1 MRSGP
6 GSFSLRPLL
15 PHLDSAIDQ
24 ARTFVVA
31 TTNDIP
37 ASWAM
42 TRVDQV
48 GSVRTGL
55 QRSPDRQTGRHATR
69 YLRAANVA
77 PTGLDLSD
85 LREMDFTPKER
96 VVFGLLPGDI
106 LLTEGSGSAT
116 QVGRAAVWAGEI
128 EDCCYQNTLIRFRP
142 HAVLPEYAL
151 LVFRHYLAEGVLAR
165 TARGVGIQ
173 HLGAS
178 RFAALPFPLPPL
190 SEQERIAHEAERKL
204 VQIREAGTRL
214 EHATSNLAAQT
225 REIVAAATTAALVRS
240 SGEGILDDESNGNT
254 HHPVQSDNPALAET
268 IRHLRF
274 NPIPLN
280 WSWTTVGKA
289 GTAKLGRQRSPV
301 HHLGPNMRPYL
312 RVANVF
318 DDRIDTSDLLEM
330 NFEPSE
336 ASEYE
341 LASGDVLLNEG
352 QSPDLVGRAAIYR
365 GEVPGSCFQ
374 NTLIRFRAYPGVEPE
389 FALLVF
395 RQYLYSGI
403 FRKVARWSTNI
414 AHLGLR
420 RFRALPFPLP
430 PLEEQKLT
438 ADEARRRLDATA
450 SQVSAVQ
457 ASLARLPDMERELL
471 AAAVT
476 GQLAPQDPGDESA
489 HVLLKRL
496 GPPPTSPGRRRQT
509 TGDDD
514 QVPSTSRPSRL
525 RADPAMLRADPAIDF
540 TAVLRESGGAL
551 PIRELFARADFDR
564 DSTEDVEC
572 FYLALR
578 AQLGRSIRV
587 KEGGAGDENIIVE
600 VLSAD

>member
-1 MRSGP
+1 MRSGHD
-6 GSFSLRPLL
+6 SFSLRPLL
-15 PHLDSAIDQ
+15 RHPDSVIDQ

-31 TTNDIP
+31 TANDIP
-37 ASWAM
+37 TSWAM
-42 TRVDQV
+42 TRVDLV

-69 YLRAANVA
+69 YLRAANVT

-85 LREMDFTPKER
+85 LREMDFTPEER
-96 VVFGLLPGDI
+96 ATFGLLPGDI

-128 EDCCYQNTLIRFRP
+128 DNCCYQNTLVLFRP
-142 HAVLPEYAL
+142 HAVLPAYAL
-151 LVFRHYLAEGVLAR
+151 LVFRHFLAEEVFAR

-190 SEQERIAHEAERKL
+190 SEQARIAHEAERKL
-204 VQIREAGTRL
+204 AQIREAEARL
-214 EHATSNLAAQT
+214 EHAIGNLAEQT
-225 REIVAAATTAALVRS
+225 REIVAAATTAALVRPS
-240 SGEGILDDESNGNT
+240 EEDMLDDGSSGNT

-268 IRHLRF
+268 TRHLRF
-274 NPIPLN
+274 NPVPLN

-289 GTAKLGRQRSPV
+289 GTAKLGRQRSPA

-318 DDRIDTSDLLEM
+318 DDRIDTSDVLEM
-330 NFEPSE
+330 NFEPSD
-336 ASEYE
+336 AAQYE

-365 GEVPGSCFQ
+365 GEVPGACFQ
-374 NTLIRFRAYPGVEPE
+374 NTLIRFRAGPDVEPE

-420 RFRALPFPLP
+420 RFQALPFPLP
-430 PLEEQKLT
+430 PLEEQKPI
-438 ADEARRRLDATA
+438 ADEARRRLDATT
-450 SQVSAVQ
+450 SQVSAIQ
-457 ASLARLPDMERELL
+457 ASLAKLPHMERELL

-476 GQLAPQDPGDESA
+476 GQLASQDSGDESA
-489 HVLLKRL
+489 HELLDRL
-496 GPPPTSPGRRRQT
+496 GPPPTSPRRRRQT
-509 TGDDD
+509 TGDND
-514 QVPSTSRPSRL
+514 QVSSKSRPSRL
-525 RADPAMLRADPAIDF
+525 RAAPTTDF
-540 TAVLRESGGAL
+540 AAVLRDSGGAL

-564 DSTEDVEC
+564 DSTEDVER
-572 FYLALR
+572 FYVALR

-587 KEGGAGDENIIVE
+587 KEEECGDENVVVE
-600 VLSAD
+600 VISAD

>member
-1 MRSGP
+1 
-6 GSFSLRPLL
+6 
-15 PHLDSAIDQ
+15 
-24 ARTFVVA
+24 
-31 TTNDIP
+31 
-37 ASWAM
+37 M
-42 TRVDQV
+42 TRVDLV
-48 GSVRTGL
+48 GSVRTGR

-85 LREMDFTPKER
+85 LREMDFTPEER
-96 VVFGLLPGDI
+96 VTFGLLPGDI

-128 EDCCYQNTLIRFRP
+128 ENCCYQNTLIRFRP
-142 HAVLPEYAL
+142 HAALPEYAL
-151 LVFRHYLAEGVLAR
+151 LVFRHFLAEEVFAR

-173 HLGAS
+173 HLGAT

-190 SEQERIAHEAERKL
+190 SEQARIAHEADRKL
-204 VQIREAGTRL
+204 AQIREAEARL
-214 EHATSNLAAQT
+214 EHTISNLAEQT
-225 REIVAAATTAALVRS
+225 REIVAAATTAALVRP
-240 SGEGILDDESNGNT
+240 SGEGTLDDGSSGNT
-254 HHPVQSDNPALAET
+254 HHSVQSDSTALAENT
-268 IRHLRF
+268 RHLRF
-274 NPIPLN
+274 NPVPLN

-289 GTAKLGRQRSPV
+289 GTAKLGRQRSPA

-318 DDRIDTSDLLEM
+318 DDRIDTSDVLKM

-336 ASEYE
+336 ATEYE

-352 QSPDLVGRAAIYR
+352 QSPNLVGRAAIYR

-374 NTLIRFRAYPGVEPE
+374 NTLIRFRSGPDVEPE

-420 RFRALPFPLP
+420 RFQALPFPLP
-430 PLEEQKLT
+430 PLEEQKLI
-438 ADEARRRLDATA
+438 ADEAQRRLDATT

-457 ASLARLPDMERELL
+457 ASLAKLPDMERELL

-476 GQLAPQDPGDESA
+476 GQLVSQDPGDESA
-489 HVLLKRL
+489 HVLLQRL
-496 GPPPTSPGRRRQT
+496 GPPPISPRRRRQT
-509 TGDDD
+509 TGDSD
-514 QVPSTSRPSRL
+514 QVPSKSRPSRL
-525 RADPAMLRADPAIDF
+525 RADPTIDF
-540 TAVLRESGGAL
+540 AAVLRESGGAL
-551 PIRELFARADFDR
+551 PIPELFVRADFDR
-564 DSTEDVEC
+564 DSTEDVER
-572 FYLALR
+572 FYVALR

-587 KEGGAGDENIIVE
+587 KEGGGDDENVLVE
-600 VLSAD
+600 ITSAD